1 MLVIND
7 TIRHKNRMPRIL
19 SALLL
24 GLLTVLAE
32 AQTSARPPNVIVIL
46 VDDWGTTDLGCY
58 GSKLYETPN
67 IDRLAADGARFATG
81 YSACTVCSPT
91 RAALLTGKYPARLHL
106 TDWIAGHGRPFAK
119 LKIPDWTKFLK
130 HEEVTLA
137 EQFKAAG
144 YATAS
149 IGKWHLTPALT
160 TGDEAYYP
168 ETHGFDVNVGGY
180 HRGQPP
186 SYHAPYKI
194 PTLKEGPD
202 GEFLTDREAAE
213 AVKFIEANRTKPFFI
228 YLPHYA
234 VHTPIQSKKEVAD
247 RYAAKLEKAPGLAQR
262 NASYAALV
270 ESVDDAVG
278 TIRAALKRN
287 GLAEDTII
295 VMTGDNGGLLP
306 ITDNAPLRAGKGS
319 AYEGGVRVP
328 FIVTWPGKIAP
339 KVVTETPAIT
349 VDIYPTVLELAGVSR
364 KESLVDGVS
373 LAPLLTKGVKPDRDT
388 VFWHYPHYHP
398 GGATPYSAIRSG
410 DWRLVHFYEDGRDEL
425 YDLGSD
431 VGEKVELSAKQPEV
445 AKRLRDRLDAWLK
458 SVDAQFPTP
467 NPAADAGKDA
477 PKKGAPAKKAPVKKK

>member
-1 MLVIND
+1 ML
-7 TIRHKNRMPRIL
+7 KIL
-19 SALLL
+19 TAV
-24 GLLTVLAE
+24 LLTLLATSLP
-32 AQTSARPPNVIVIL
+32 AQQAPRPPNVIVIL

-67 IDRLAADGARFATG
+67 IDRLASEGVRFSTG

-91 RAALLTGKYPARLHL
+91 RAALMTGKYPARLHL
-106 TDWIAGHGRPFAK
+106 TDWIAGHGRPHAK
-119 LKIPDWTKFLK
+119 LKIPDWTKFMK

-149 IGKWHLTPALT
+149 IGKWHLTPALDK
-160 TGDEAYYP
+160 GDEAYYP

-186 SYHAPYKI
+186 SYFSPYRI

-213 AVKFIEANRTKPFFI
+213 AAKFIEANRAKPFFI

-234 VHTPIQSKKEVAD
+234 VHTPIQSKKDVAAK
-247 RYAAKLEKAPGLAQR
+247 YAAKLEKSPGLAQR

-270 ESVDDAVG
+270 ESVDDALG
-278 TIRAALKRN
+278 TIRKALEKN
-287 GLAEDTII
+287 GLTENTVI
-295 VMTGDNGGLLP
+295 VITGDNGGLLP

-328 FIVTWPGKIAP
+328 FIVAWPGKVAP
-339 KVVTETPAIT
+339 KVVSDVPAVTI
-349 VDIYPTVLELAGVSR
+349 DIYPTVLELAGIR
-364 KESLVDGVS
+364 PMQSLVDGVS
-373 LAPLLTKGVKPDRDT
+373 LAPLLTKGSKPERDT
-388 VFWHYPHYHP
+388 IFWHYPHYHP
-398 GGATPYSAIRSG
+398 GGATPYSAVRSG

-425 YDLGSD
+425 YNLAAD
-431 VGEKVELSAKQPEV
+431 VGEKNELSAKEPEV
-445 AKRLRDRLDAWLK
+445 AKALRTRLDAWLK
-458 SVDAQFPTP
+458 SVDAQLPTP
-467 NPAADAGKDA
+467 NPDADPSKDG
-477 PKKGAPAKKAPVKKK
+477 PKKAAAKKGQAKKK

>member
-1 MLVIND
+1 
-7 TIRHKNRMPRIL
+7 MPRIL

-67 IDRLAADGARFATG
+67 IDRLAADGTRFATG

-213 AVKFIEANRTKPFFI
+213 AVKFIEANRAKPFFI

-278 TIRAALKRN
+278 SIRAALKRN

-364 KESLVDGVS
+364 KDSLVDGVS

>member
-1 MLVIND
+1 
-7 TIRHKNRMPRIL
+7 MPRIL

-24 GLLTVLAE
+24 GLLTALAE

-67 IDRLAADGARFATG
+67 IDRLAAEGARFATG

-373 LAPLLTKGVKPDRDT
+373 LAPLLTKGAKPDRDT

-477 PKKGAPAKKAPVKKK
+477 TKKGAPAKKAQVKKK